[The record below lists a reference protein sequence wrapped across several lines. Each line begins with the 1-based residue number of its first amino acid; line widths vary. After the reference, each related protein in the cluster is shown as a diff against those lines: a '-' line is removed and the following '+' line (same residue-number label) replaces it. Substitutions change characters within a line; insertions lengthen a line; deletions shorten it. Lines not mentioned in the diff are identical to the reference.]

1 MSLYKGG
8 DGTSKEKAII
18 ILANSEYEGVS
29 AEWDCIQN
37 KFGNWDLVD
46 QTFIGDGYR
55 KYDIMNITYHLGQK
69 RKEVWFDVTDF
80 YGRE

>member
-1 MSLYKGG
+1 MIRYSGG
-8 DGTSKEKAII
+8 NGSSKEKAII

-29 AEWDCIQN
+29 AEWDYLQD

-46 QTFIGDGYR
+46 QTFIEDGNR
-55 KYDIMNITYHLGQK
+55 KYDIMKITYHLGPK
-69 RKEVWFDVTDF
+69 RKEVWFDITDF